1 MAIETKVNNRI
12 SVPNTQNLLTK
23 TRNIGIMAHIDAGKT
38 TVTERILYYTGKLRR
53 MGEVHDGAATMDW
66 MELEQE
72 RGITITAAATTC
84 NWNGYRINII
94 DTPGHVDFT
103 VEVERSLRVLDG
115 AIAVFCGVGGVQPQ
129 SETVWK
135 QADKYGIPRI
145 AFVNKVDRPGAD
157 FLRTVD
163 MIRERLNAN
172 PVALQLPIGLEKDF
186 IGVVDLITMK
196 GIVWNDSVLGT
207 TYEEIDIPEDM
218 QAMAE
223 EYREKLLDAL
233 AEYDEE
239 LLIKYLED
247 EEITQEDLVTSIRN
261 ATLDAKITPVLCGA
275 ALRNKGVQLLIDAI
289 ISFMPSP
296 LDVPPIEAIDTKT
309 EEQKYIFPNGD
320 DPLAALV
327 FKIVFDSHMG
337 KLTYLR
343 VYSGSLNSKS
353 SVHNATRKT
362 EERVE
367 HILRMHANKREEQ
380 DIVSAGDIVAVIGLR
395 NVGTGDTICD
405 RKYPVLLESISFPEP
420 VISMAVEPKT
430 IADQA
435 KMSLALSRLAEEDPT
450 FKIGTDR
457 ETGQNLISGMG
468 EVHLEVMIDRMF
480 REFGVKV
487 NVGNPEVSYRET
499 IRKAVTTT
507 GRFVKQTGGRGQYG
521 HVELRLYPLEKGK
534 VFEFV
539 DETKGGVI
547 PREYIGAIEKGIKD
561 AMVAGAI
568 AGYPA
573 TDIGVALIDGSYHSV
588 DSSEMAFEIAASIGF
603 KDGIKKANPV
613 ILEPVMDVEITV
625 PEMYLGDVIGDLNS
639 RRARI
644 ERVESRASAQVVT
657 AYVPMAEM
665 FGYVSR
671 LRSLTQGRA
680 TYFMEFAHYD
690 PVPEK
695 VYKML
700 ATGGEYAKIMISDQ

>member
-1 MAIETKVNNRI
+1 MAIETKIRNRI
-12 SVPNTQNLLTK
+12 GIQDTERLLTK

-103 VEVERSLRVLDG
+103 VEVERSLRVLDS
-115 AIAVFCGVGGVQPQ
+115 AIAVFCCVGGVQPQ
-129 SETVWK
+129 SETVWR

-145 AFVNKVDRPGAD
+145 AFVNKIDRTGAD

-172 PVALQLPIGLEKDF
+172 PVAVQLPIGMEKDF
-186 IGVVDLITMK
+186 TGVVDLIKMR
-196 GIVWNDSVLGT
+196 GIVWNESTLGS
-207 TYEEIDIPEDM
+207 TYDEIDIPEDM

-223 EYREKLLDAL
+223 EYREKLLEAV
-233 AEYDEE
+233 AENDED
-239 LLIKYLED
+239 LLIKYLEG
-247 EEITQEDLVTSIRN
+247 EEITEEDIITAVRN

-275 ALRNKGVQLLIDAI
+275 ALRNKGIQLLLDAVV
-289 ISFMPSP
+289 SYLPSP
-296 LDVPPIEAIDTKT
+296 LEVPPIEAIDTKT
-309 EEQKYIFPNGD
+309 EEQKYLFPND
-320 DPLAALV
+320 NDPLAALV
-327 FKIVFDSHMG
+327 FKIVFDPHMG

-343 VYSGSLNSKS
+343 IYSGSLNSKS
-353 SVHNATRKT
+353 SVYNATRKT

-367 HILRMHANKREEQ
+367 HILRMHANKREER
-380 DIVSAGDIVAVIGLR
+380 DFVSAGDIVAVIGLK
-395 NVGTGDTICD
+395 NVGTGDTICN
-405 RKYPVLLESISFPEP
+405 RKYPILLESISFPDP

-430 IADQA
+430 VADQG

-457 ETGQNLISGMG
+457 ETGQTLISGMG
-468 EVHLEVMIDRMF
+468 EVHLEVMVDRML

-487 NVGNPEVSYRET
+487 NVGKPEVSYRET
-499 IRKAVTTT
+499 IRKIVNST

-534 VFEFV
+534 VFEFI

-547 PREYIGAIEKGIKD
+547 PREYISAVEKGVKD
-561 AMVAGAI
+561 AMATGVL

-573 TDIGVALIDGSYHSV
+573 TDIGIALVDGSYHSV
-588 DSSEMAFEIAASIGF
+588 DSSELAFEIAASMGF
-603 KDGIKKANPV
+603 KDGFKKADPV
-613 ILEPVMDVEITV
+613 ILEPVMDVEVTV

-695 VYKML
+695 ILKML
-700 ATGGEYAKIMISDQ
+700 SVGGEYAKVES